1 MADEEIVIRFVAET
15 SDAIKA
21 SVALRQEIDKAKEQL
36 QEFSK
41 QSGAAYK
48 ETARAMMESFKTE
61 RMGKIAPGLDTKE
74 MKAAIAD
81 AKKDIAGYN
90 ASVRQALSEV
100 QDEERKT
107 ASVAAESANAQVQA
121 NNRVTASVRASAK
134 ARADAY
140 KQSFKVDPMLSPE
153 QVKAAREQI
162 ALARDKAR
170 LVMDNAKAEVAARNE
185 NAKAIKLEAEAM
197 LAQNRVRIS
206 NLELRKQEAA
216 AAAAEAAAVEKRA
229 QAYKASAEAYVAP
242 QKAQAQA
249 DQATANAASAAANAQ
264 TNQAKAQQ
272 AVNNTATNAAI
283 GQQKVAAATS
293 NASKV
298 AAQAAKANQQLANSQ
313 NQVSAQTGKFS
324 GALGGLN
331 GILRLAFGSALGIT
345 AIKVLRDFREAIKDA
360 TQSALEFQK
369 SQFALTLALR
379 EIQRRGGEVDFG
391 KVRDEIEALY
401 NQFGVFSKKEIAQ
414 SFTDV
419 SLRLSRFGATADQV
433 GKIVQT
439 ALVLKMTDVEG
450 RFDSVADAAKVLA
463 TYLGSGY
470 GEGLER
476 AGAIAGRS
484 ADQLIAFENGMK
496 TLYGTSISPLE
507 RAMLRIDFV
516 FRQFSG
522 QMEDAGIFVD
532 TAAGRIEK
540 AESKITDASVKLGE
554 SFIGVTVKGKEAWA
568 SLVEYFVTVAA
579 PEILSWTITIMAT
592 FQAVGDEFDK
602 LKGKLDINKEAKI
615 NETAWY
621 AISLRVNELN
631 KEFKKTGDIEKYSEK
646 IVKLFDSFKGDPEKQ
661 KEAMK
666 RFPKE
671 WELYTKAVKDFDSA
685 LQTSLAQDLPFADR
699 VRKYKNEIEKEFAG
713 LSSEFDKLFTTPPAI
728 EGPIVNIDETKQSF
742 EDGQDE
748 ITKILKDAEKD
759 RLELEREFWND
770 MGQVSE
776 QGIPDLI
783 SVWDSYFSSTSDISY
798 AGTEA
803 MQAQWEAQYGEF
815 GDILNDALD
824 KAADI
829 WRDYYDKIADIG
841 RKEMQDVADENREYQ
856 QRLADAARDER
867 RAIADAN
874 RKYRD
879 EEIKAERDYQEK
891 LRRLRE
897 EYLFD
902 LEDALRE
909 RDALQVIRLMRRYA
923 LDKAQAERE
932 HDNDSQ
938 ERADAHKRELED
950 IRRNAAEKRQELAT
964 EHARRLEDIR
974 IQAER
979 ERAEAE
985 LNRQRD
991 MEALR
996 QEIEQKRA
1004 EREAE
1009 YAQDQ
1014 QDLQDALTER
1024 IQTILEKLVEEGEL
1038 TDEQLKA
1045 LSTQLENWA
1054 TSTKNT
1060 HFDVAAAIHQ
1070 ATLNIIS
1077 DMQAQTEAMAAA
1089 AAAQAVYAAQLAY
1102 GLGAAGHTPGV
1113 GGQGMPRINYKAP
1126 AYNWNYNANQM
1137 NYQPFSYPSY
1147 GGYPGTHALGGTEF
1161 VNKPTLALFG
1171 EGGPEIAHFIPVN
1184 RMNTNSKS
1192 PVGGEGGIGQR
1203 LNGMGN
1209 GKVHVV
1215 VELGPDLEARI
1226 VDNTLDQSAEII
1238 QTALGRRLSL

>member
-41 QSGAAYK
+41 QAGSSYK

-100 QDEERKT
+100 QAEERKT
-107 ASVAAESANAQVQA
+107 AAIAAESANAQVAA

-134 ARADAY
+134 ARSDAS

-170 LVMDNAKAEVAARNE
+170 LIMDQAKAEVAARNE
-185 NAKAIKLEAEAM
+185 NSKAIKLEAEAM
-197 LAQNRVRIS
+197 IAQNRVRIS

-216 AAAAEAAAVEKRA
+216 AAAAEAAAVQKRA
-229 QAYKASAEAYVAP
+229 QAYRDAAAAYYAP
-242 QKAQAQA
+242 QQAQA
-249 DQATANAASAAANAQ
+249 KANQATAQAAGAAATAQ
-264 TNQAKAQQ
+264 TKQAQAQQ
-272 AVNNTATNAAI
+272 AVNNTATSAAI

-293 NASKV
+293 NASKA

-313 NQVSAQTGKFS
+313 NQVTAQTGKFS
-324 GALGGLN
+324 GILAPLN
-331 GILRLAFGSALGIT
+331 GLLRLVFASALGIT
-345 AIKVLRDFREAIKDA
+345 AIRAIRNFREALKEA
-360 TQSALEFQK
+360 TQSAIEFQK
-369 SQFALTLALR
+369 SQFALALALR

-391 KVRDEIEALY
+391 KVREEIDALY

-439 ALVLKMTDVEG
+439 ALVLKMTDVEN

-496 TLYGTSISPLE
+496 TLYGTSITPLE

-522 QMEDAGIFVD
+522 QMKDAVGYVE
-532 TAAGRIEK
+532 TAGGRIEK
-540 AESKITDASVKLGE
+540 AESMITDASVKLGS
-554 SFIGVTVKGKEAWA
+554 SFIGITVKGKEAWA
-568 SLVEYFVTVAA
+568 KFASDFATKIAPMIVEGIIY
-579 PEILSWTITIMAT
+579 IMSFTKAL
-592 FQAVGDEFDK
+592 GDEFEEFRDK
-602 LKGKLDINKEAKI
+602 FNVPTLDEDVAKSYGEYI
-615 NETAWY
+615 EG
-621 AISLRVNELN
+621 LN
-631 KEFKKTGDIEKYSEK
+631 KSFKDRGDIEGYNRAIIDLLDSMKDSPA
-646 IVKLFDSFKGDPEKQ
+646 VLASFKKNFPDIFAEYEKNV
-661 KEAMK
+661 AG
-666 RFPKE
+666 
-671 WELYTKAVKDFDSA
+671 LDAALAKADASTLSFVDK
-685 LQTSLAQDLPFADR
+685 Q
-699 VRKYKNEIEKEFAG
+699 RKYANELRQEFAG
-713 LSSEFDKLFTTPPAI
+713 LSKDFDEYFATPPEI
-728 EGPIVNIDETKQSF
+728 EGPIVNVDAAAQNF
-742 EDGQDE
+742 QDAQDE
-748 ITKILKDAEKD
+748 ITDILKDAEKD
-759 RLELEREFWND
+759 RLELEREFWYD
-770 MGQVSE
+770 MGQVAE
-776 QGIPDLI
+776 DGIPNLI
-783 SVWDSYFSSTSDISY
+783 SVWDSYFSQVSSISY
-798 AGTEA
+798 EGTEA

-829 WRDYYDKIADIG
+829 WRDYYEDIADIG
-841 RKEMQDVADENREYQ
+841 RKEMQDIADENREYQ
-856 QRLADAARDER
+856 QRLADAAREER
-867 RAIADAN
+867 QAIADAN

-879 EEIKAERDYQEK
+879 EEIKAERDYQAK

-897 EYLFD
+897 EFLFD

-909 RDALQVIRLMRRYA
+909 RDALQVLRLMRRYA
-923 LDKAQAERE
+923 LDKKQLEEEKDDAAKQ
-932 HDNDSQ
+932 
-938 ERADAHKRELED
+938 RADDHKRELED
-950 IRRNAAEKRQELAT
+950 IRRNAAEKRRELAI
-964 EHARRLEDIR
+964 EHQRRLDDIR
-974 IQAER
+974 LQAER

-985 LNRQRD
+985 LNRQRE

-996 QEIEQKRA
+996 QDIERRRA

-1009 YAQDQ
+1009 YAQEQ
-1014 QDLQDALTER
+1014 ADLEAALTER

-1038 TDEQLKA
+1038 TQEQLNA
-1045 LSTQLENWA
+1045 LSTALQEWA
-1054 TSTKNT
+1054 GDTQVGHAS
-1060 HFDVAAAIHQ
+1060 VATAIAE
-1070 ATLNIIS
+1070 ATVNIIAS
-1077 DMQAQTEAMAAA
+1077 MQAQDAQMAAS
-1089 AAAQAVYAAQLAY
+1089 AAAQMTYAAQIAAAWQMAQQY
-1102 GLGAAGHTPGV
+1102 AISHTAGA
-1113 GGQGMPRINYKAP
+1113 GGQGMPRVNYTPTP
-1126 AYNWNYNANQM
+1126 ATTLHTLPNFGPSLTN
-1137 NYQPFSYPSY
+1137 FPSY
-1147 GGYPGTHALGGTEF
+1147 FGYAEGGQQLAK
-1161 VNKPTLALFG
+1161 KPTIAMFG
-1171 EGGPEIAHFIPVN
+1171 EGGPEIATFTPVN
-1184 RMNTNSKS
+1184 RVNTNNKS
-1192 PVGGEGGIGQR
+1192 PVES
-1203 LNGMGN
+1203 GMGN
-1209 GKVHVV
+1209 MMPGSMGGKLHLM
-1215 VELGPDLEARI
+1215 VELSPDLEARI